1 MNCELEPVNREYS
14 RSEIPIGRKSPI
26 LKSGMSSN
34 AIISGLLFRH
44 LAVDLRLPV
53 LAGMHPVGDEG
64 LEADDDAR

>member
-1 MNCELEPVNREYS
+1 
-14 RSEIPIGRKSPI
+14 
-26 LKSGMSSN
+26 MSSN